1 METGTVRF
9 PANIDRLPL
18 GGEYR
23 KDIGLQRAG
32 PDYRCI
38 ILLFFRGVNDGAPC
52 FYGNLRKTAR

>member
-52 FYGNLRKTAR
+52 FYGNL